1 MTEPARILVSFN
13 EQNQDFKPIL
23 DSFRDD
29 LSYCL
34 KRLRVDSRFV
44 NGEDGSYDFRLVIVG
59 TNDFSSPKF
68 IETCNLST
76 VQPNTFVVLY
86 EPIPVVGNALALAI
100 HRFQCFM
107 LWDQVAETG
116 EIRFYRKDVQ
126 RTKAAYWERITD
138 IALEISDRMGKGK
151 KVRRGKV
158 YLAQTESLQQADRD
172 NLRRDLQD
180 LGYEVA
186 PSTLLSVNY
195 DECCNQI
202 NEAVEGCDLIIHP
215 VPPVYSAYFP
225 DRAISIV
232 EHQSNLSA
240 RYISDAQ
247 RAVKRIVWIPSEYE
261 VVDEENQIFI
271 EKIQRDQ
278 DQSHNSIILKV
289 NLEDLKKI
297 YRKILAGEEI
307 KQEANAQLPDVY
319 VIADDQEKIV
329 ADAMRREA
337 QDAGLKVGVNFKG
350 ISYNQHLRYLAN
362 AQVVVINYTT
372 ENLPWINVKV
382 TDILKSPGLD
392 TSKPN
397 KKLILIKGS
406 KELNTEPFEE
416 YFNEI
421 HVVEANEL
429 KLNVV

>member
-1 MTEPARILVSFN
+1 MTKPARILVSFN
-13 EQNQDFKPIL
+13 EQNKDFKAIL
-23 DSFRDD
+23 DSLKDD

-34 KRLRVDSRFV
+34 ERLRVDSQFV
-44 NGEDGSYDFRLVIVG
+44 NGDDGSHDFHLVVVG
-59 TNDFSSPKF
+59 TNDFSNPEF

-76 VQPNTFVVLY
+76 VQPNTFIVLY
-86 EPIPVVGNALALAI
+86 EPTPVVGNALAI

-107 LWDQVAETG
+107 FWDQVAETG

-126 RTKAAYWERITD
+126 GTKAAYWERITD
-138 IALEISDRMGKGK
+138 IALEISGRLGKGIQEH
-151 KVRRGKV
+151 RGII
-158 YLAQTESLQQADRD
+158 YLAQTESSQLADRD
-172 NLRRDLQD
+172 NLKRDMQD
-180 LGYEVA
+180 LGYEVV
-186 PSTLLSVNY
+186 PSTFLSTNY
-195 DECCNQI
+195 DECCDQI
-202 NEAVEGCDLIIHP
+202 NAAVQNSDLIVHL

-225 DRAISIV
+225 DRTISIV
-232 EHQSNLSA
+232 EHQSNLTA

-247 RAVKRIVWIPSEYE
+247 RAVKRIIWIPSEYE

-297 YRKILAGEEI
+297 YRKILVGEDI
-307 KQEANAQLPDVY
+307 KQEATAQLPDVY
-319 VIADDQEKIV
+319 LIADDQEKIV
-329 ADAMRREA
+329 ADAMSRKVHVE
-337 QDAGLKVGVNFKG
+337 GLKVGVNFKG

-397 KKLILIKGS
+397 KKLILIKNS

-416 YFNEI
+416 YFDEI